1 MKTHPKS
8 FFVCIFMFCCTILTL
23 QASEINKVQE
33 NKLSDIN
40 IAKSAA
46 KMLEKLTKQVQLT
59 ADQQSKLFERT
70 EEYLLKRKSILGEKG
85 RSKRELSDEQKNT
98 LIEARKAYK
107 EAINEILTDEQ
118 KALAESKKKDQIID
132 MQNQAQKIIDKKV
145 SSQK

>member
-1 MKTHPKS
+1 
-8 FFVCIFMFCCTILTL
+8 MFCCTILTL